1 MDLCVLE
8 EEMFKHYA
16 MNEDQKKALAQ
27 VIHISEYHG
36 ENRQVNETGKDE
48 VDIKLYSKKKN
59 LFGREFPYYCFCFG
73 DVDVSKGKGDC
84 IEIPAA
90 RFLLALQR
98 MVHTYASDRTSENE
112 SFSQWGARK
121 GTPFFTELLEG
132 IVLVGPEDMHE
143 LLEHLEENIQLIS

>member
-8 EEMFKHYA
+8 EEMFKHVSMSDDA
-16 MNEDQKKALAQ
+16 KKALAQ
-27 VIHISEYHG
+27 VIHIHSYQG
-36 ENRQVNETGKDE
+36 EDSQVEDLGKDE
-48 VDIKLYSKKKN
+48 VDIKLYSKQKN
-59 LFGREFPYYCFCFG
+59 LFGRSFPYYCFCFG
-73 DVDVSKGKGDC
+73 NVVDKSKGDC

-98 MVHTYASDRTSENE
+98 MVHTYASDRLSEDE
-112 SFSQWGARK
+112 TFSQWGARK

-143 LLEHLEENIQLIS
+143 LIEHLEENIHLVDD

>member
-8 EEMFKHYA
+8 EEMFKSLSMTDDA
-16 MNEDQKKALAQ
+16 KKALAQ
-27 VIHISEYHG
+27 VIHISAYQG
-36 ENRQVNETGKDE
+36 EESQVRDSGKDE
-48 VDIKLYSKKKN
+48 VEIKLYLKDKN
-59 LFGREFPYYCFCFG
+59 LFGRTFPYYCFCFG
-73 DVDVSKGKGDC
+73 SVAGKGVSEC

-98 MVHTYASDRTSENE
+98 MVHTYASDRLSADE
-112 SFSQWGARK
+112 SFSSWGARK

-143 LLEHLEENIQLIS
+143 LIEHLQENLQLIS

>member
-8 EEMFKHYA
+8 EEMFKHVSMPEEA
-16 MNEDQKKALAQ
+16 KKALAQ

-36 ENRQVNETGKDE
+36 EESQIESFDKDE
-48 VDIKLYSKKKN
+48 TNMKLYSKKKN

-73 DVDVSKGKGDC
+73 STAGKSKGDC
-84 IEIPAA
+84 IEVPAA

-98 MVHTYASDRTSENE
+98 MVHTYASDRLSEDE
-112 SFSQWGARK
+112 SFAQWGARN

-143 LLEHLEENIQLIS
+143 LIEHLEENVQLVS